1 MSEEREVI
9 GVTVCPICGAPE
21 QELKINKNGKLYMM
35 CDHGCNPRY
44 SGAMSRQYIQRLRA
58 GETVRTFQNQIIRP
72 TKGVKNNEE
81 TRANYNTGTN
91 SAENT
96 GNYAGAVAGSA
107 GNATFR
113 RPDNGLAGVPR
124 AAGGRILSKIW
135 SDEPDE

>member
-72 TKGVKNNEE
+72 TKGAKENEE
-81 TRANYNTGTN
+81 TRANYTTTGAS
-91 SAENT
+91 SA
-96 GNYAGAVAGSA
+96 GNNAGAVAGTA
-107 GNATFR
+107 GNATFGR
-113 RPDNGLAGVPR
+113 ADTRPAGISRPDGR
-124 AAGGRILSKIW
+124 RILSKLW